1 MLIFEDDDD
10 RLRFLRLAWSLIEEY
25 DGDLLAYCLMDNH
38 VHLLVR
44 LELSQLSLLMQRF
57 CTSYARY
64 FNRKHDRVGH
74 LFQDRF
80 FSEPVSSDE
89 QLLATIRYIHRNPV
103 KAGMS
108 DTCDY
113 PWSSYSKYLEGP
125 RSSGAQWVLRVF
137 GGIEDFVIFHAAD
150 ANDCGA
156 VGESKLTDQ
165 DVVEKARAVLE
176 GENIYQIKELPK
188 AQRDSLV
195 RKLKSAGFST
205 RQIERLTGIS
215 RCSIGRA

>member
-1 MLIFEDDDD
+1 M
-10 RLRFLRLAWSLIEEY
+10 
-25 DGDLLAYCLMDNH
+25 
-38 VHLLVR
+38 
-44 LELSQLSLLMQRF
+44 
-57 CTSYARY
+57 
-64 FNRKHDRVGH
+64 
-74 LFQDRF
+74 
-80 FSEPVSSDE
+80 
-89 QLLATIRYIHRNPV
+89 
-103 KAGMS
+103 
-108 DTCDY
+108 
-113 PWSSYSKYLEGP
+113 
-125 RSSGAQWVLRVF
+125 F

-156 VGESKLTDQ
+156 LEESKLTDQ

-215 RCSIGRA
+215 RSSIGRA